1 MPYKRR
7 RPVDVREMKK
17 TRWHGHYT
25 ICQKLRD
32 LYNKIDDE
40 EIKLELRVMMA
51 MTKSMHKKL
60 TKNKILI
67 EELEKKVKSNG

>member
-7 RPVDVREMKK
+7 RPVDVREMEK

-32 LYNKIDDE
+32 LYLRIDDE
-40 EIKLELRVMMA
+40 EIKMELRVMMA

-60 TKNKILI
+60 RNNKILI
-67 EELEKKVKSNG
+67 EKLEEKVKENG